1 MDNTLIKHLVNCVR
15 ILQIENAKNQYE
27 YEYLLSY
34 MNDDNPYFDDN
45 KEEDEDYTRRIQ
57 EFNDEINKIKNE

>member
-1 MDNTLIKHLVNCVR
+1 MDNTLIKHLVNVVR
-15 ILQIENAKNQYE
+15 ILQIENAKNLFE